1 MASEYVKS
9 VTASEF
15 DAELKTENQIVLVDF
30 WAQWCGPCK
39 AIAPLLDD
47 VATELGGKLKVLKV
61 DVDKEGALAA
71 KYGIQSIPTLFF
83 FKNGEQKEAH
93 VGSLSKKSLM
103 DKLAALA

>member
-1 MASEYVKS
+1 MASEYVKN

-15 DAELKTENQIVLVDF
+15 DAEIQSKDQVVLVDF

-47 VATELGGKLKVLKV
+47 VAKEMGGKLKVLKV

-83 FKNGEQKEAH
+83 FKDGAQKEAH
-93 VGSLSKKSLM
+93 VGSLSKKALL
-103 DKLAALA
+103 DKIAALA